1 MYIRKKTATEI
12 FSSIVAEQLSQEAQE
27 AVAEIRATV
36 QQAKDDGHFLFED
49 LDNYRAISAWTG
61 VEDVMN
67 VMEIAGETSGLS
79 EEEFEEIAAEV
90 TARVDWNGSAFIDQS
105 AGNEVILDVLTEVLA
120 ERGLIAE

>member
-1 MYIRKKTATEI
+1 MYIPKKVISEI
-12 FSSIVAEQLSQEAQE
+12 FSRLVASELSQNAHE
-27 AVAEIRATV
+27 AVAEIRAAV
-36 QQAKDDGHFLFED
+36 RQAKEDGVFLFED